1 MSRIAVYQSIMWWRS
16 KMYRYQGRRHR
27 LPRMSFEIFC
37 MFLFNFLC
45 SGKWQT
51 RYTYDEAMM
60 EGKRSGVFVCA
71 CSNWYHKSGLPLSAF
86 YMPQCNSNLFTLI
99 FAQMASRRESRSGV
113 QTFSYG
119 LRKWDSHSNGPVNYI
134 TCVLR
139 GKILHHGL
147 RSSTV

>member
-16 KMYRYQGRRHR
+16 KMHTYQGRRHR

-99 FAQMASRRESRSGV
+99 FAQMASRRGV
-113 QTFSYG
+113 WCKLFPMVWG
-119 LRKWDSHSNGPVNYI
+119 NEIPVAMILWTI